1 VARMQRTQIYLD
13 PEMSAALGRLARKR
27 RTTKAGLIRLAT
39 RRLLEQE
46 DVGEE
51 DPILGIIGLGDSG
64 QSNLSLDH
72 DEALTE
78 YELSRRSR

>member
-1 VARMQRTQIYLD
+1 MQRTQIYLD

-27 RTTKAGLIRLAT
+27 RTTKASLIRLAT

-46 DVGEE
+46 VVGEE
-51 DPILGIIGLGDSG
+51 DPILGIIGMGDSG